1 MESKRCGEDACSVV
15 TGDLTLGADDA
26 TGVEDVEDAGTVFA
40 VLRLKA
46 NFGFGADETLSSSSE
61 FSIPF
66 KNYST

>member
-1 MESKRCGEDACSVV
+1 MCSVV
-15 TGDLTLGADDA
+15 TGSFTLGADDT
-26 TGVEDVEDAGTVFA
+26 TGVEEVGDAGTVFG

-66 KNYST
+66 KNYPA